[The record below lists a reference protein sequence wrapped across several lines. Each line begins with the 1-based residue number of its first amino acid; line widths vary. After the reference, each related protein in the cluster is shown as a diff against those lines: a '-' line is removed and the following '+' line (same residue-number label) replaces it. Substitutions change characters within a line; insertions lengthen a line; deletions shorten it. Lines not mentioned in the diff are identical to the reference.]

1 VKGLEIIR
9 NIIENVQYI
18 TYEYENENEKKE
30 HIEEMNQQGFE
41 ILSNF
46 ENRYEVVYR
55 KFFS

>member
-1 VKGLEIIR
+1 MERIR
-9 NIIENVQYI
+9 NITENVQYI

-30 HIEEMNQQGFE
+30 HIAKMNQEGFE

-46 ENRYEVVYR
+46 ENQYKVVYR